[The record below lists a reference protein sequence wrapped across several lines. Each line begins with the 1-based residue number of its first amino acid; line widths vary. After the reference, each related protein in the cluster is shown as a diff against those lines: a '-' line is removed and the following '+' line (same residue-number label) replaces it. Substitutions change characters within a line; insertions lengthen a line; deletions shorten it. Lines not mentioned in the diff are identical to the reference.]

1 MIFGLHVRSYTQ
13 PARERERARE
23 SDKKE
28 RKRKKEKRDRKK
40 EKKKRKKNTIWDIF
54 DFCSTVIRSWA
65 FVLSSA
71 FSTNHG
77 DDGGDHVGSDGE
89 RIVRNDQQLMRG
101 DFSSNTKHDRKT
113 IETIIER

>member
-1 MIFGLHVRSYTQ
+1 MFDHTRNQRERESARARAIKK
-13 PARERERARE
+13 RERERKRRE
-23 SDKKE
+23 IE
-28 RKRKKEKRDRKK
+28 RKRKRKE
-40 EKKKRKKNTIWDIF
+40 KNTIWDIF
-54 DFCSTVIRSWA
+54 DFCSTVIRSWT

-71 FSTNHG
+71 FSTNNG